1 MADLRLKGAKPTMDL
16 KSIAHYFMDQLD
28 LQSYHSLKALSQ
40 HLDNKVVKVGTT
52 CSGIESGSVVVENIC
67 KALSER
73 FIVNICSQAE
83 FACEL
88 HEEMGSQ
95 SQNKGKQYQLVNFA
109 RNIFL

>member
-16 KSIAHYFMDQLD
+16 KSIAHHFIDQLA
-28 LQSYHSLKALSQ
+28 LESYQTLKALCK

-52 CSGIESGSVVVENIC
+52 CSGIESGSVVVEHLC

-73 FIVNICSQAE
+73 FNVNIGSQAE

-88 HEEMGSQ
+88 HEAMVSQ
-95 SQNKGKQYQLVNFA
+95 SRNQGKQSQPVNFA